1 LRDGLGRMAQLAEGA
16 DQGEALLR
24 RLRRERPARLAST
37 QSERVQAL
45 ERSCHHLSSLQRLL
59 AGATPAHRARVA
71 SAVAQALYSAC
82 AALADGAPLE
92 LRELEALAD
101 AAPAQH
107 PRIAGPAH
115 LLARDLRLV
124 CAAGAPSAA
133 PWAPA
138 DTTGPSWSPA
148 NPNPPSS

>member
-1 LRDGLGRMAQLAEGA
+1 MKTRRAFF
-16 DQGEALLR
+16 ALLTCIVFAGP
-24 RLRRERPARLAST
+24 LAAEDTVWPTISRENKPWTRWWWL
-37 QSERVQAL
+37 
-45 ERSCHHLSSLQRLL
+45 
-59 AGATPAHRARVA
+59 G
-71 SAVAQALYSAC
+71 SAVDKPNLT
-82 AALADGAPLE
+82 
-92 LRELEALAD
+92 RELEALAD